1 MSNIKVV
8 KFIDKI
14 ASLFIRSG
22 GILVISCVALIIFM
36 IFKVAFPLFL
46 SPSITLN
53 KEIAIE
59 ANNSI
64 IEVGFSEYQDSY
76 FTISKNGLLSIY
88 SIENKDKAIATMRL
102 RSDDAPI
109 FKINHILRDVYAVHW
124 SDGKSSFVKIASN
137 SVLAEGV
144 RVNKLSCELIVSMK
158 VPFAATPEYIA
169 SSMDFEKGEI
179 VRVYTD
185 NKKIYANVLKFEV
198 DEKEKELS
206 GEGELFE
213 FEGPKSD
220 KLFLTI
226 NVLGDQ
232 LWVASKSGQLTLH
245 KFDHEKGFSLLQETN
260 IEKEVSAIGNAFGD
274 SSLLVAQV
282 DGEVNSWISVRLDN
296 KIEKKTIV
304 KTHSLLKTS
313 HPIIKLQAS
322 FYDKS
327 FLAFSEKGELY
338 QAHLTTEKTVFS
350 LKDLGVTC
358 FALAPKGKGLLAIA
372 KDKLYAYDINNPYGE
387 ISMSILFDKV
397 WYEGYSKPETVW
409 QSGSGGDDG
418 ESKLSL
424 IPLIFGTLKGTFY
437 AMLLSVPLALG
448 SAIYIS
454 QFASATLRSYVKP
467 AVEMMSAIPSVVVGF
482 IAALWLAPQ
491 IDGNFFMVFMAIP
504 VFIVMFFLNLIVW
517 NAYVP
522 IGIKK
527 KAERG
532 FHLIY
537 LLPTFILTILVLY
550 YVCPMVEAS
559 IFQGEFKNKMIDF
572 FSIKGY
578 EQRNCIIIGFALG
591 FTVIP
596 IIFTISEDVL
606 SAVPSTL
613 MANSLA
619 LGANRWQSVWRV
631 MLPSASPGII
641 AGVIIGFGRAIGE
654 TMIVMMAT
662 GNTPITSYSIFNGMR
677 TLSANIAVEI
687 GEASFEGTLYRTL
700 FLSAVILFTM
710 TFILNTGAELV
721 RQALRKKF
729 SQF

>member
-14 ASLFIRSG
+14 ASLFIKSG
-22 GILVISCVALIIFM
+22 GVLVISCVALIIFM

-53 KEIAIE
+53 KEIELE
-59 ANNSI
+59 AKNSI

-76 FTISKNGLLSIY
+76 FTISKNGLLNIY
-88 SIENKDKAIATMRL
+88 SVDNKNKEIASTHL
-102 RSDDAPI
+102 RSDDSPI
-109 FKINHILRDVYAVHW
+109 FQINHILKDVYGIHW
-124 SDGKSSFVKIASN
+124 ADGKSTFIKIASH
-137 SVLAEGV
+137 SVVVEGV
-144 RVNKLSCELIVSMK
+144 RANVLSCELIASMK
-158 VPFAATPEYIA
+158 VPYIA
-169 SSMDFEKGEI
+169 PPECVVSSMDFEKGEI

-185 NKKIYANVLKFEV
+185 NKKVYANVLKFET
-198 DEKEKELS
+198 DEKGSELS
-206 GEGELFE
+206 GEGESFAFE
-213 FEGPKSD
+213 AQKAD

-226 NVLGDQ
+226 NALGDKV
-232 LWVASKSGQLTLH
+232 WIASNSGQISLNNL
-245 KFDHEKGFSLLQETN
+245 DHEKGFSLSQETN
-260 IEKEVSAIGNAFGD
+260 TDKEISAICNAFGD
-274 SSLLVAQV
+274 SSLLVAQS

-296 KIEKKTIV
+296 KLEKKTIV
-304 KTHSLLKTS
+304 RTHSLLKAG
-313 HPIIKLQAS
+313 HPITKIQAS
-322 FYDKS
+322 FHDKS

-338 QAHLTTEKTVFS
+338 QVHLTTEKTVFS
-350 LKDLGVTC
+350 LKNLGIGC
-358 FALAPKGKGLLAIA
+358 FALSPKGKGVLAIA
-372 KDKLYAYDINNPYGE
+372 KDKLYVYDINNPYGE
-387 ISMSILFDKV
+387 VSMSILFDKV
-397 WYEGYSKPETVW
+397 WYEGYSKPEYVW

-504 VFIVMFFLNLIVW
+504 VFIVMFFLNLIIW

-522 IGIKK
+522 IGVKK

-537 LLPTFILTILVLY
+537 LLPTFLMTILVLY
-550 YVCPMVEAS
+550 FMCPMIEESV
-559 IFQGEFKNKMIDF
+559 FQGEFKNKMIEF

-606 SAVPSTL
+606 SAVPRTL

-631 MLPSASPGII
+631 ILPSASPGII

-687 GEASFEGTLYRTL
+687 GEASFEGTLYRVL
-700 FLSAVILFTM
+700 FLSAVILFIM